1 MTLWGYITNSKLSY
15 KTNLQCVVICSRVL
29 EKAVVRVEHVLGE
42 QVEPFPG
49 QAAVIQTH
57 LVVKLDPQLRLE
69 DVHLV

>member
-1 MTLWGYITNSKLSY
+1 MRLSSHVD
-15 KTNLQCVVICSRVL
+15 LQCVVVCGRVL
-29 EKAVVRVEHVLGE
+29 EEAVVRVEHVLGE